1 MTNILYFFILGQ
13 NPTLSISE
21 IYSRLNADFNVD
33 TNTDIHRLSEEVLI
47 LERKEK
53 LNCQNLQEKLGGT
66 IKIGEIISRIN
77 TNIITNNTNITREI
91 SKSLAKI
98 RKESKKVY
106 FGFSLY
112 RLDNKFKIKGLRFKI
127 KNFALEIKKELKE
140 KGISSRWVESKERI
154 LSSVVVQKNKLL
166 TSGAEFCF
174 LVSKEKKY
182 LGRTL
187 TCQEFEEYEFRDF
200 GRPSRKIEKG
210 MIPPKL
216 AKIMINLAR
225 VKEEATILD
234 PFCGS
239 GTILQEAILMGYKNV
254 IGTDLNEGA
263 VKNSQENIKW
273 LLKNFQAISNVQIF
287 KTDVRNLSQKIP
299 RNSIEAIITEPY
311 LGPIRIEKE
320 QTEKRIENLIKELNN
335 LYLMAFKEFKKVL
348 KKNSRIVIIFPVFR
362 INQKLY
368 FLPILAQIKKSG
380 WQIIDPIPKNLR
392 ENPVIKLTERDSV
405 IYSRP
410 GQKILREIFIFKYA

>member
-1 MTNILYFFILGQ
+1 
-13 NPTLSISE
+13 
-21 IYSRLNADFNVD
+21 VD